1 MPDSVP
7 CSSELR
13 DQRYTQ
19 AIRRSVIPMSVVT
32 VRNGTSLCQ
41 QDGLVAEEPME
52 IRVCGPDQEPASLA
66 VTMRTP
72 GHDEELAAGFLYT
85 EGLIQ
90 NWHDILAVQLG
101 GLHLGKHGCNV
112 VTVRLTRPFDVTPF
126 KRNFAATS
134 SCGLCGKMSIQQVA
148 VRCPAVSPG
157 PVLANS
163 VLMQLPHTLRL
174 QQQVFEQTGGL
185 HGAGI
190 FDASGRLHVLREDVG
205 RHNAVDKL
213 IGRMLQENALP
224 LAECILLVSGRISFE
239 IVQKVAM
246 AGVPI
251 LCAVSAPSSL
261 AIEAAQRFQMTIVG
275 FLRKQSCNIYT
286 HPERIAL
293 DR

>member
-1 MPDSVP
+1 MPDGAPFPSG
-7 CSSELR
+7 LR
-13 DQRYTQ
+13 DQWYTR
-19 AIRRSVIPMSVVT
+19 AIRRSVIPMPVVT
-32 VRNGTSLCQ
+32 VRNGTSLRQ

-90 NWHDILAVQLG
+90 SRHDILAIQPG
-101 GLHLGKHGCNV
+101 SLHPGMPDCNI
-112 VTVRLTRPFDVTPF
+112 VTVHLTRPFDATPF
-126 KRNFAATS
+126 KRNFSATS
-134 SCGLCGKMSIQQVA
+134 SCGLCGKMSIRQVA

-163 VLMQLPHTLRL
+163 VLMQLPHTLRQ

-185 HGAGI
+185 HGAGV
-190 FDASGRLHVLREDVG
+190 FDASGRLHMLREDVG

-213 IGRMLQENALP
+213 IGRMLQDGALP
-224 LAECILLVSGRISFE
+224 LAERILLVSGRVSFE

-261 AIEAAQRFQMTIVG
+261 AIEAAQRFKMTIVG
-275 FLRKQSCNIYT
+275 FLRKQGCNIYT